1 MEKPWT
7 IYDSRESRTDD
18 LEPPGSKRR
27 RGNLAKESVRILKQW
42 LYDHRY
48 NAYPTDQEKVYLSNA
63 ANLTVLQVCNW
74 FINARRRILP
84 EMIKEDGHDPQQY
97 MITRKH
103 KQSLLD
109 RFDDAMMNKTN
120 SAARKQK
127 VSLLHIF
134 DERMMNNSENG
145 IENDHTY
152 HPLKIGRYDY
162 NDISS
167 EETVRTTEIDGYM
180 SDYEASSSSD
190 SFSEPE
196 TGDSLHDVN
205 FNRKPTPTSGR
216 YVLCKQDSGSQS
228 DGLSVYSSGNS
239 PPPSPPVS
247 EPNVI
252 VKRVEEDRFRPFF
265 MLVDVA
271 MNELEKQKESESSS
285 GDN

>member
-1 MEKPWT
+1 LEKSWT
-7 IYDSRESRTDD
+7 IYDSGESRSDD
-18 LEPPGSKRR
+18 VDAPGSKRR

-42 LYDHRY
+42 LYEHRY
-48 NAYPTDQEKVYLSNA
+48 NAYPTDQEKVLLSNA

-109 RFDDAMMNKTN
+109 RFDDTMFGKAG
-120 SAARKQK
+120 SASRKQK
-127 VSLLHIF
+127 LSLLHIF
-134 DERMMNNSENG
+134 DDRVVNPSETG

-152 HPLKIGRYDY
+152 HPFKMGRYDY
-162 NDISS
+162 NDIAST
-167 EETVRTTEIDGYM
+167 ETVKTTEIDGYM

-190 SFSEPE
+190 SYSEPE
-196 TGDSLHDVN
+196 TDVN
-205 FNRKPTPTSGR
+205 YNHKTAIATDRFVMRSQE
-216 YVLCKQDSGSQS
+216 LGSQS
-228 DGLSVYSSGNS
+228 DGQSVCSAGNS
-239 PPPSPPVS
+239 PPPSPVQ
-247 EPNVI
+247 EPSVI
-252 VKRVEEDRFRPFF
+252 VRRVEEERFRPFF

-271 MNELEKQKESESSS
+271 INELEKQKESESSS